1 MVFTLIKKKRLKF
14 YNLGIICGILYQGYL
29 KMRVKKG
36 YIFKDTELE
45 NFNSIESIFVRFTKI
60 QYFIYALTW
69 PDS

>member
-1 MVFTLIKKKRLKF
+1 
-14 YNLGIICGILYQGYL
+14 
-29 KMRVKKG
+29 MRVKKG